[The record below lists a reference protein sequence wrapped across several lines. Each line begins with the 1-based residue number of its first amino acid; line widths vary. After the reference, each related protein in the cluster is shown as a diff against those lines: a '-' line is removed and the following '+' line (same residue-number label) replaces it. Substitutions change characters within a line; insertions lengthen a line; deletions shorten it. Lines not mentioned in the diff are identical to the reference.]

1 MFFKLNMTAL
11 MCNCNQLYLGH
22 KIHESK
28 SSCSITKRW
37 SFIDNA
43 ICSIEYDTIGHNENF
58 LNDLKYKWFCH
69 RNIKSTNIID
79 KINNNESK

>member
-1 MFFKLNMTAL
+1 MASEKYLEKRGTYSSRMF
-11 MCNCNQLYLGH
+11 
-22 KIHESK
+22 
-28 SSCSITKRW
+28 
-37 SFIDNA
+37 
-43 ICSIEYDTIGHNENF
+43 CSIEYDTIGHNENF